1 MITLILM
8 CDNVCLKRLNMTYK
22 CSMLNSLLQKWKFCN
37 SFLVF
42 LYFTFFLHFPSPWLL
57 FFPTFT
63 SLFCFL
69 FFPLFVLLAILYFI
83 YYSVYLSIPF
93 IFSIYILLYFFF
105 ISSFFFLMIALQMI
119 YLRQWPH
126 SPQIPAQSAWQIDI
140 SRACLSFPAVVSLF
154 ERSNWHL
161 SCAIGLNALA
171 RRYFAKYLHA

>member
-57 FFPTFT
+57 FFSYFYISFLFLIFSSFCSSCY
-63 SLFCFL
+63 SLFYLL
-69 FFPLFVLLAILYFI
+69 FC
-83 YYSVYLSIPF
+83 LSF
-93 IFSIYILLYFFF
+93 FSFYLLYLHSTFFFF
-105 ISSFFFLMIALQMI
+105 ISSFLFLMITLQMI

-154 ERSNWHL
+154 GRSNWHL

-171 RRYFAKYLHA
+171 RSYFAKYLHA

>member
-1 MITLILM
+1 MKILQFFLNVSLFYFFPSFSFSLTLILS
-8 CDNVCLKRLNMTYK
+8 Y
-22 CSMLNSLLQKWKFCN
+22 
-37 SFLVF
+37 
-42 LYFTFFLHFPSPWLL
+42 LYRFFVSYFFLFLFFLL
-57 FFPTFT
+57 FFI
-63 SLFCFL
+63 LFIILFIFL
-69 FFPLFVLLAILYFI
+69 FLLSSLSTFYF
-83 YYSVYLSIPF
+83 L
-93 IFSIYILLYFFF
+93 FF

-171 RRYFAKYLHA
+171 RCYFAKYLHA

>member
-1 MITLILM
+1 MKILQFFLSVSLFYFFPSFSFSLTLIFS
-8 CDNVCLKRLNMTYK
+8 Y
-22 CSMLNSLLQKWKFCN
+22 FYI
-37 SFLVF
+37 SFLF
-42 LYFTFFLHFPSPWLL
+42 LIFSSFCSSCYSLFYLL
-57 FFPTFT
+57 FCL
-63 SLFCFL
+63 S
-69 FFPLFVLLAILYFI
+69 FFSFY
-83 YYSVYLSIPF
+83 
-93 IFSIYILLYFFF
+93 LLYLHSTFFFF

-154 ERSNWHL
+154 GRLNWHL